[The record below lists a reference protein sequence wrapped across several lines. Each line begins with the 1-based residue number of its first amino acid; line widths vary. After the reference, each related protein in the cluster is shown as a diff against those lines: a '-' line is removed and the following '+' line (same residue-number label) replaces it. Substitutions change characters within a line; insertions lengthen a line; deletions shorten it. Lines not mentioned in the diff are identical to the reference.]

1 MRVSQVVL
9 IQVQVEGQEVKAS
22 TCSCAIG
29 RAKCHHVAALL
40 IWAEKNLT
48 RTDVECVWKRATTP
62 KTDEVTAKR
71 VSVIAP
77 STSQGQYINT
87 LGVIN
92 HVCCFIIIEKS

>member
-1 MRVSQVVL
+1 
-9 IQVQVEGQEVKAS
+9 VKAS

-48 RTDVECVWKRATTP
+48 RTDVECVWKRAPAP

-77 STSQGQYINT
+77 STSQGQVFFEY
-87 LGVIN
+87 
-92 HVCCFIIIEKS
+92 

>member
-1 MRVSQVVL
+1 M
-9 IQVQVEGQEVKAS
+9 KAS

-48 RTDVECVWKRATTP
+48 RTDVECVWKRAPAP

-71 VSVIAP
+71 VSVIVSRKATKGGNSILTKKTACP
-77 STSQGQYINT
+77 PPDPEQ
-87 LGVIN
+87 
-92 HVCCFIIIEKS
+92 